1 MSWRE
6 EIINRINIQAQ
17 EKIMKFARYIS
28 NVEKLREVARKV
40 VLASDLEIKLLSID
54 PYDLS
59 INIYEGNNKLVH
71 HLAQALKLRFE
82 KVFSESYGE
91 MTYKA
96 KLDGVNLNIFEVK
109 DIPKC
114 RIIPRKI
121 RRTVTETRYQIICK

>member
-28 NVEKLREVARKV
+28 NVEKLREVAHKV

-96 KLDGVNLNIFEVK
+96 KLDGVTLNIFEVK

>member
-1 MSWRE
+1 MEWRE
-6 EIINRINIQAQ
+6 VLINRIGVQAQ
-17 EKIMKFARYIS
+17 DYIMRFARYIA
-28 NVEKLREVARKV
+28 NVQKLKEIAEKV
-40 VLASDLEIKLLSID
+40 VSASDLEIKLLSID

-59 INIYEGNNKLVH
+59 VNIYEGNNRLVH
-71 HLAQALKLRFE
+71 HLAKTLKLKFD
-82 KVFSESYGE
+82 KSFSESYGE

-96 KLDGVNLNIFEVK
+96 EIDGVRLNIFEVK